1 MNTRSVVT
9 VLSLLALIA
18 LSSLRVASDAHELR
32 LMNERLHQLQELR
45 PALEIQRGQLL
56 IERSSLVTPARIEER
71 AVAELGMRVPEVE
84 EIQVIRP

>member
-1 MNTRSVVT
+1 
-9 VLSLLALIA
+9 
-18 LSSLRVASDAHELR
+18 
-32 LMNERLHQLQELR
+32 MNERLHQLQELR
-45 PALEIQRGQLL
+45 LALEIQRGQLL